1 MLPFPPLYTMSKIFY
16 FNPNN
21 TFSQAV
27 KKLNYELISIQLI
40 QSICLKI
47 HKTLSEFLAI
57 LLDGFSS
64 HWNYLSKL
72 QVNIKISILLIFF
85 KKYSFDNNFW
95 VFSIFSWLDCVYWN
109 IFSFIRR
116 FTGIFLSIY
125 SSRRKQFSSSPKYT
139 CLLLLDSKLSGI
151 GKISYFIL
159 PLQLSTECIIL
170 EKAYFPVY
178 FNAIPEVTTIALYIW
193 YDRIMVSFT
202 FCFGGIHKFK
212 TLKNAFNAIGK
223 HFSRNVTNV

>member
-1 MLPFPPLYTMSKIFY
+1 MSKIFY

-95 VFSIFSWLDCVYWN
+95 VFSIFS
-109 IFSFIRR
+109 
-116 FTGIFLSIY
+116 
-125 SSRRKQFSSSPKYT
+125 
-139 CLLLLDSKLSGI
+139 
-151 GKISYFIL
+151 
-159 PLQLSTECIIL
+159 
-170 EKAYFPVY
+170 
-178 FNAIPEVTTIALYIW
+178 
-193 YDRIMVSFT
+193 
-202 FCFGGIHKFK
+202 
-212 TLKNAFNAIGK
+212 
-223 HFSRNVTNV
+223 